1 MASRIPDVWLDELR
15 SRVDIVD
22 LVSDYV
28 ELKQKGRR
36 FWGRCPFHGE
46 KTPSFS
52 VDSETQMYY
61 CFGCHKGGTSL
72 NFVMEMERVEFMD
85 AVRLLADRAHMQLPE
100 RVETPASD
108 ETRTLK
114 DRIYAANV
122 EAARFYHAMIWTPE
136 GAEAL
141 NYLHR
146 RGLDDAGIRRFGL
159 GATGMG
165 WDMLTRHLVDLGY
178 TVEELKKAGLTS
190 EKDGRT
196 YDMFR
201 NRAMFPIINPQGKVL
216 GFGGRILG
224 DGNPKYLNTAD
235 TPVFNKRQGLYA
247 LNMAKKERGL
257 KRLILVEGYMD
268 VVSLRQQGIQ
278 GVVATLGTALT
289 EEQAR
294 LFKRYAPEVWVCYDG
309 DSAGQKAI
317 LRALDIFESQEM
329 PARVIDIP
337 GGMDPD
343 DYVKANGPEAF
354 ESLRPMKTAEYRM
367 LRAADEVDLTTQDGR
382 TQYAIACCNI
392 LRKVT
397 NPVELENYLVPL
409 AVQTGFDREVLLR
422 QIGVQPTQ
430 TERSGNTEKVPAR
443 LVRQKELPEYVKAEQ
458 LLINLMASGLTGD
471 ELEGSDI
478 FVTPLYARLSKGLE
492 EGIKPAVLLEQLDEE
507 ERSEAARALLD
518 ENRLEQD
525 KVPQAVADCLGKI
538 RLHRLEEEISRVRN
552 ELKDEKEPERRSALM
567 NHLVQLTNEKEST
580 RRVLRSEPI
589 EQSKH

>member
-1 MASRIPDVWLDELR
+1 MASRIPDAWLDELR

-52 VDSETQMYY
+52 VDSEAQMYY
-61 CFGCHKGGTSL
+61 CFGCHKGGTAI

-85 AVRLLADRAHMQLPE
+85 AVRLMADRAHMTLPD
-100 RVETPASD
+100 RVEGQSSDAS
-108 ETRTLK
+108 RTLK
-114 DRIYAANV
+114 ERIYAANV
-122 EAARFYHAMIWTPE
+122 EAARFYHGMIWRPE

-141 NYLHR
+141 NYLHK

-159 GATGMG
+159 GATGTG
-165 WDMLTRHLVDLGY
+165 WDTLTKHLMNEGY
-178 TVEELKKAGLTS
+178 TLDELKKAGLTS
-190 EKDGRT
+190 EKDGRA

-216 GFGGRILG
+216 GFGGRIMG

-268 VVSLRQQGIQ
+268 VVSLRQQGIS

-294 LFKRYAPEVWVCYDG
+294 LIKRYAPEVWVCYDG
-309 DSAGQKAI
+309 DGAGQKAI
-317 LRALDIFESQEM
+317 LRALDIFDSQEV

-343 DYVKANGPEAF
+343 DFVKEKGAEGFEA
-354 ESLRPMKTAEYRM
+354 LRPMKPSEYRM
-367 LRAADEVDLTTQDGR
+367 IRAADGVDLTTQDGR
-382 TQYAIACCNI
+382 TAYAIACCNI
-392 LRKVT
+392 LRKVA
-397 NPVELENYLVPL
+397 NPVELENYLTKL
-409 AVQTGFDREVLLR
+409 TVQTGFDREVLLR
-422 QIGVQPTQ
+422 QIGTTAVGVGQQ
-430 TERSGNTEKVPAR
+430 GA
-443 LVRQKELPEYVKAEQ
+443 KETHRPKLTPKKKAEAPEHVKAEQ
-458 LLINLMASGLTGD
+458 SLVNLMASGLVGE
-471 ELEGSDI
+471 ELSIENV
-478 FVTPLYARLSKGLE
+478 FVTPLYVKLAEGLR
-492 EGIKPAVLLEQLDEE
+492 EGRKPVVLLESLSEE
-507 ERSEAARALLD
+507 ERDEAAGVLLT
-518 ENRLEQD
+518 ECMTERD
-525 KVPQAVADCLGKI
+525 KVAQNVEQCLNKI
-538 RLHRLEEEISRVRN
+538 RLYKVDQETAKIRSELN
-552 ELKDEKEPERRSALM
+552 EDTEPERRSALM
-567 NHLVQLTNEKEST
+567 KQLVQLTYERNKLTEKA
-580 RRVLRSEPI
+580 
-589 EQSKH
+589 

>member
-1 MASRIPDVWLDELR
+1 MASRIPDAWLDELR

-52 VDSETQMYY
+52 VDSEAQMYY
-61 CFGCHKGGTSL
+61 CFGCHKGGTAI
-72 NFVMEMERVEFMD
+72 NFVMEMERVEFID
-85 AVRLLADRAHMQLPE
+85 AVRLMADRAHMKLPE
-100 RVETPASD
+100 RVDDSGSAEAS
-108 ETRTLK
+108 RTLK

-122 EAARFYHAMIWTPE
+122 EAARFYHAMIWRPE

-159 GATGMG
+159 GATGSG
-165 WDMLTRHLVDLGY
+165 WDALTKHLMSEGY
-178 TVEELKKAGLTS
+178 TAEELKKAGLTS

-201 NRAMFPIINPQGKVL
+201 NRAIFPIINPQGKVL
-216 GFGGRILG
+216 GFGGRIMG
-224 DGNPKYLNTAD
+224 DGNPKYLNTSD

-268 VVSLRQQGIQ
+268 VVSLRQQGIA

-294 LFKRYAPEVWVCYDG
+294 LIKRYAPEVWVCYDG
-309 DSAGQKAI
+309 DGAGQKAI
-317 LRALDIFESQEM
+317 LRALDIFESQEV

-343 DYVKANGPEAF
+343 DFVKERGAEEFEA
-354 ESLRPMKTAEYRM
+354 LRPMKPGEYRM
-367 LRAADEVDLTTQDGR
+367 IRAADGVDLTTQDGR
-382 TQYAIACCNI
+382 TAYAIACCSI
-392 LRKVT
+392 LRKET
-397 NPVELENYLVPL
+397 NPVELENYLTKL

-422 QIGVQPTQ
+422 QIGTVAGTNGSAGAQETYRP
-430 TERSGNTEKVPAR
+430 R
-443 LVRQKELPEYVKAEQ
+443 LTGRKRPEAPEHVKAERS
-458 LLINLMASGLTGD
+458 LINLMAAGLVGE
-471 ELEGSDI
+471 ELPADSV
-478 FVTPLYARLSKGLE
+478 FVTPLYAKLAAELQQGKKPAMLLE
-492 EGIKPAVLLEQLDEE
+492 ELSEEERNEAASVLLEECRTERDKVAQNVEQCLSKIRMFRINEE
-507 ERSEAARALLD
+507 T
-518 ENRLEQD
+518 NRLKQ
-525 KVPQAVADCLGKI
+525 
-538 RLHRLEEEISRVRN
+538 
-552 ELKDEKEPERRSALM
+552 ELKDENETERRSALM
-567 NHLVQLTNEKEST
+567 KQLVQLTQERKMLTEK
-580 RRVLRSEPI
+580 V
-589 EQSKH
+589 

>member
-1 MASRIPDVWLDELR
+1 MASRIPDAWLDELR

-52 VDSETQMYY
+52 VDSEAQMYY
-61 CFGCHKGGTSL
+61 CFGCHKGGTAI

-85 AVRLLADRAHMQLPE
+85 AVRLMADRAHMTLPE
-100 RVETPASD
+100 RIEGPSLDVS
-108 ETRTLK
+108 RTLK

-122 EAARFYHAMIWTPE
+122 EAARFYHAMIWKPE

-141 NYLHR
+141 NYLHK

-159 GATGMG
+159 GATGTG
-165 WDMLTRHLVDLGY
+165 WDTLTKHLMAEGY
-178 TVEELKKAGLTS
+178 TLEELKKAGLS
-190 EKDGRT
+190 GEKDGRS

-201 NRAMFPIINPQGKVL
+201 NRAIFPIINPQGKVL
-216 GFGGRILG
+216 GFGGRIMG

-268 VVSLRQQGIQ
+268 VVSLRQQGIA

-294 LFKRYAPEVWVCYDG
+294 LIKRYAPEVWVCYDG
-309 DSAGQKAI
+309 DGAGQKAI
-317 LRALDIFESQEM
+317 LRALDIFESQEV

-343 DYVKANGPEAF
+343 DFVKEKGAEGFEA
-354 ESLRPMKTAEYRM
+354 LRPMKPSEYRM
-367 LRAADEVDLTTQDGR
+367 LRAADNVDLTTQDGR
-382 TQYAIACCNI
+382 TAYAIACCNI
-392 LRKVT
+392 LRKVA
-397 NPVELENYLVPL
+397 NPVELENYLTKL

-422 QIGVQPTQ
+422 QIGTTAVGAAQQGTQ
-430 TERSGNTEKVPAR
+430 EQHRPKLTAKKRPEA
-443 LVRQKELPEYVKAEQ
+443 PEYVKAERS
-458 LLINLMASGLTGD
+458 IVSLMAAGLVGE
-471 ELEGSDI
+471 ELTIENV
-478 FVTPLYARLSKGLE
+478 FVTPLYEKLAKGLQS
-492 EGIKPAVLLEQLDEE
+492 GIRPAVLLEELSEE
-507 ERSEAARALLD
+507 ERDEAAGVLLA
-518 ENRLEQD
+518 ECMTERD
-525 KVPQAVADCLGKI
+525 KVAQNVQQCLNKI
-538 RLHRLEEEISRVRN
+538 RLFRVDEETKRIQN
-552 ELKDEKEPERRSALM
+552 ELNAGADPERCSALKRQ
-567 NHLVQLTNEKEST
+567 LVQLIYERNKLTDKA
-580 RRVLRSEPI
+580 
-589 EQSKH
+589 